1 MGDDINGLHHV
12 GHIVRDLGEATETY
26 RQLGFAVGTPA
37 YPVLQGLSGGAAEP
51 VGVANAHVYFP
62 GDFVE
67 LVAVVDAGR
76 MPGAARPI
84 PLRVPDDKLA
94 GLAAAVR
101 ATAANIVAFLDRFQ
115 GVHIVIADTSDIDG
129 LAARLTAAGVGHGGV
144 HAIQRPVET
153 PTGITMEPARYVE
166 ISAPGLPGRVPEGRI
181 GFAQNA
187 PVAVPD
193 RHPAHPN
200 GATGLIGCVLCVD
213 DQALPG
219 LTRRYSTYFGQPQDD
234 FRQTAG
240 AHGGTRGDLGPV
252 GGDLGLAAGEL
263 VVRFGRAGVTVVGAS
278 ALDGLLPGERPAGL
292 PGFVAYA
299 VSVRDLDA
307 TERLLRGNGVP
318 VEGSGPGEV
327 FVPADAALGVAVVF
341 RQEDR
346 GRSDPGLP
354 LAEVLPVQEGHD
366 HRGHR

>member
-12 GHIVRDLGEATETY
+12 GHIVRDLGEAMERY

-101 ATAANIVAFLDRFQ
+101 ATAANIVTFLDRFQ

-166 ISAPGLPGRVPEGRI
+166 ISAPGLPGSVPEGRI

-213 DQALPG
+213 DQALPD
-219 LTRRYSTYFGQPQDD
+219 LTHRYSTYFGRPWDD

-240 AHGGTRGDLGPV
+240 APGGTRGDLGPV
-252 GGDLGLAAGEL
+252 VGDLGGARDDLGRAAGGL
-263 VVRFGRAGVTVVGAS
+263 VVRFRRAGVTVVGAS

-318 VEGSGPGEV
+318 VVGSGPGEV

-341 RQEDR
+341 RQD
-346 GRSDPGLP
+346 G
-354 LAEVLPVQEGHD
+354 
-366 HRGHR
+366 